1 MSTIIIQVG
10 DAKVELPLEALL
22 QLAQQKQTP
31 SQAVEAPAKPA
42 KPAVV
47 QKASPSKGAV
57 QLPLPMIERKRASKK
72 PLSFILQH
80 QIKKLAIGNTI
91 FMPFADPRKA
101 QWSIASAA
109 ERLRLRI
116 GGNWRVKTRI
126 MEHEGQQGLRIT
138 RVG

>member
-1 MSTIIIQVG
+1 MSTITIQVG

-31 SQAVEAPAKPA
+31 SQAVEAPAQPA
-42 KPAVV
+42 IV
-47 QKASPSKGAV
+47 QKALPSKGAV

-80 QIKKLAIGNTI
+80 QIRKLAVGNTI

-116 GGNWRVKTRI
+116 GGNWRVRTRI

-138 RVG
+138 RIA

>member
-22 QLAQQKQTP
+22 QLAQQKQAPAP
-31 SQAVEAPAKPA
+31 SQAVEAPAKP
-42 KPAVV
+42 PVV

-57 QLPLPMIERKRASKK
+57 QLPLPMVERKRASKK
-72 PLSFILQH
+72 PFSFILQH

-101 QWSIASAA
+101 QWAMASAA
-109 ERLRLRI
+109 ERLRLKL